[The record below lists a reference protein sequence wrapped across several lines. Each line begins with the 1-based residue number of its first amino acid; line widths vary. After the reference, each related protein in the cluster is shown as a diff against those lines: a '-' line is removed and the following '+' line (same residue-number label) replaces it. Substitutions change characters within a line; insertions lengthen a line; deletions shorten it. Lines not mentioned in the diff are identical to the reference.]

1 MHSPDTVL
9 SYIFRF
15 LVMVKSLKQARQ
27 MTATNHNADYIFHK
41 TLRQQNSFAVMKEKQ
56 SIKKTAYVWLENI

>member
-1 MHSPDTVL
+1 
-9 SYIFRF
+9 
-15 LVMVKSLKQARQ
+15 

-56 SIKKTAYVWLENI
+56 NINKNCTCLAWKHLIIFLNQLAKKEKYFLMNMANV